1 MMSGEVYSS
10 SDRQNW
16 QSAKEIHVELPAA
29 GSHACRDATVQN
41 ESAVKRARQHYGFSV
56 TPESSIAGQ

>member
-16 QSAKEIHVELPAA
+16 QSAKEVQVELPAA
-29 GSHACRDATVQN
+29 DSHACRDATVQN
-41 ESAVKRARQHYGFSV
+41 ESAVKRQGNIIGFSV
-56 TPESSIAGQ
+56 SPESSIAGQ